1 MVTIVDPNDTWTFAT
16 RQIEDGVIQNDFDF
30 GFVGGHLAGD
40 EVEVLPWMTD
50 HLILVVPSNHNL
62 ARKKSIKL
70 ADLRKERFILREAD
84 SATRAAVTHHFPL
97 TWHLLK

>member
-1 MVTIVDPNDTWTFAT
+1 MATIVDLNDTWTFAT

-62 ARKKSIKL
+62 ARKKSIKS
-70 ADLRKERFILREAD
+70 ADLRKERFNPARSWLGH
-84 SATRAAVTHHFPL
+84 TRNCCSSLSL